1 MDRIFTMLVSLR
13 QAIIHQLG
21 AGDRHRIGDN
31 SPMQNKVRELRIAK
45 GLTQEGLADL
55 IGCSFQQVSR
65 LENSSRKLSIEWR
78 LKLAP
83 HLGSELLDITPQRDN
98 VSPTFESETINKPD
112 ELRLIRFYRDL
123 AEDERSAVRL
133 LIYGL
138 KTDKSAAS

>member
-1 MDRIFTMLVSLR
+1 
-13 QAIIHQLG
+13 
-21 AGDRHRIGDN
+21 
-31 SPMQNKVRELRIAK
+31 MQNKVRELRIAK